1 MLVNPKLAEK
11 LQSQPKRWKYQ
22 IPIALIVAILLA
34 WSATAIEYRGITERG
49 PMMALNILKGIIN
62 PDTHILFGFHDQSV
76 PYLLIETL
84 SIAFLGTII
93 GTILAIPL
101 SFLSARNVAPRP
113 VTAVMNIVII
123 LIRTVPAFVYGLM
136 FIRVTGPGAFAG
148 VMTMSLT
155 SIGMLTKRNTEVV
168 EDLDKGVIESLDAA
182 GCTRFQKIRYGV
194 LPQLFS
200 NFISNTIY
208 RFDLNMK
215 DASVLGL
222 VGAGGIGAPLIF
234 NMSLFRWNVVGALL
248 IGLMIMVLIVEV
260 ISTRLR
266 TKLARG

>member
-1 MLVNPKLAEK
+1 MNAHIAEK

-22 IPIALIVAILLA
+22 LPIALGIAVLLS
-34 WSATAIEYRGITERG
+34 WSASAIEYKGVTARG
-49 PMMALNILKGIIN
+49 PIIAANIVKGIIN
-62 PDTHILFGFHDQSV
+62 PDMKTLFGLHEQSV
-76 PYLLIETL
+76 PYLLVETIA
-84 SIAFLGTII
+84 IAFLGTIV
-93 GTILAIPL
+93 GTVVAIPL
-101 SFLSARNVAPRP
+101 SFLAARNVAPRP
-113 VTAVMNIVII
+113 VNIVMNQFIV

-155 SIGMLTKRNTEVV
+155 SVGMLTKRNTEVV
-168 EDLDKGVIESLDAA
+168 EDLNRGVLESLDAA
-182 GCTRFQKIRYGV
+182 GCTGFQKIRYGI

-200 NFISNTIY
+200 NFASNTIY

-234 NMSLFRWNVVGALL
+234 NMSLYRWNVVGALL
-248 IGLMIMVLIVEV
+248 IGLVVMVLIVEY
-260 ISTRLR
+260 ISTRIR
-266 TKLARG
+266 IKLARG